1 MIKKYSQ
8 YIKESFSGEVSPSEF
23 YVVMFEKSGDI
34 PAGLI
39 EEYKKSKGTKNF
51 HHFANYGYKKYIKD
65 FADDDL
71 KATENIKH
79 LDTFELIELGYQNE
93 EDCKTFLNFV
103 NVKIEEFLLS
113 ASFVYT
119 AYEEYYRN
127 EIEKYHGKLIIKEFQ
142 AIAQASDYVDI

>member
-51 HHFANYGYKKYIKD
+51 HHFANYGYKKYIND

-93 EDCKTFLNFV
+93 DECRKLFDFINK
-103 NVKIEEFLLS
+103 KIEGNFYSWES
-113 ASFVYT
+113 S
-119 AYEEYYRN
+119 EYYRN

-142 AIAQASDYVDI
+142 AIAQASDSPLDI